1 MSAIGVSF
9 GSRDI
14 SHEELIS
21 LARLADQL
29 GYTSLWVGESWGRDA
44 FTTLS
49 MVACQTSRIR
59 LGTGIVPVYSRTPAL
74 IAQSIASLDI
84 ISAGRALL
92 GLGTSGRKVIEGWH
106 GQSFQGPLERTREYI
121 TIIRMALAGQRVD
134 YHGRFFNLEK
144 FRMACAPVQE
154 RIPIYLAALG
164 PRNLALTGEVADG
177 WLPTWVD
184 VQRLPDVKGE
194 VERHAIEAGRSPGDI
209 TVAPQVLALA
219 AGSEE
224 EHAEARRL
232 LSAHLAFYIGGMGRY
247 YYDLFQ
253 RQGYVEESRAVK
265 EAWERRE
272 LDRAASLVTD
282 EMLDNVTISGGPA
295 ECREKLA
302 RYHAAGADMPVITFP
317 SGTSGDAMTRTMEAL
332 APDGS

>member
-14 SHEELIS
+14 PHEELIT

-29 GYTSLWVGESWGRDA
+29 GYASLWVGESWGRDA

-49 MVACQTSRIR
+49 MLACHTSRIG
-59 LGTGIVPVYSRTPAL
+59 LGTGIVPVFSRTPAL
-74 IAQSIASLDI
+74 IAQSIASLDT
-84 ISAGRALL
+84 ISNGRALL
-92 GLGTSGRKVIEGWH
+92 GLGTSGRRVIEGWH
-106 GQSFQGPLERTREYI
+106 GQSFQGPLERTREYV

-134 YHGRFFNLEK
+134 HHGRFFNLEK

-154 RIPIYLAALG
+154 CIPIYLAALG
-164 PRNLALTGEVADG
+164 PKNLALTGEVADG

-184 VQRLPDVKGE
+184 ARRLPQVKGE

-209 TVAPQVLALA
+209 IVAPQVLTLA
-219 AGSEE
+219 ARSEE
-224 EHAEARRL
+224 ERAEARRL

-272 LDRAASLVTD
+272 RDRAASLVTD
-282 EMLDNVTISGGPA
+282 EMLDNVTISGGPD

-302 RYHAAGADMPVITFP
+302 GYRAAGADMPVITFP
-317 SGTSGDAMTRTMEAL
+317 SGASGDAMTRTIEAL
-332 APDGS
+332 APGKS